1 MNRKLKRNITTSKV
15 FSFQPRDVKRY
26 NKIKLLLTRTHSLDY
41 QRSTIELHVSNHFLL
56 LDFFFIFCIVF
67 LSCHEIDHPL
77 LNCVFNISMKTTKE
91 IKDESTLLRSSHNNV
106 FCRIVF
112 WSNTITSTTCHKINP
127 LADVTF
133 RESGSLAST

>member
-56 LDFFFIFCIVF
+56 LDVFLIFGIVF
-67 LSCHEIDHPL
+67 LSCYEIDHPL
-77 LNCVFNISMKTTKE
+77 LCVFKVSMKTTKRD
-91 IKDESTLLRSSHNNV
+91 KR
-106 FCRIVF
+106 
-112 WSNTITSTTCHKINP
+112 
-127 LADVTF
+127 
-133 RESGSLAST
+133 

>member
-1 MNRKLKRNITTSKV
+1 MLRKSKRNIINSKV
-15 FSFQPRDVKRY
+15 FSSQPRDVKTFNR
-26 NKIKLLLTRTHSLDY
+26 IKLLLTRTHSLEY

-56 LDFFFIFCIVF
+56 LDFFFMFCIVF
-67 LSCHEIDHPL
+67 LSCYEIDHPL
-77 LNCVFNISMKTTKE
+77 LCVFKVSMKTTKRD
-91 IKDESTLLRSSHNNV
+91 KYESTLLRSSHNNV

-133 RESGSLAST
+133 RESSSLASS

>member
-1 MNRKLKRNITTSKV
+1 MLIKLKRNITNSKV
-15 FSFQPRDVKRY
+15 YSSQPRDVETFNR
-26 NKIKLLLTRTHSLDY
+26 IKLLLTRTHSLDY

-56 LDFFFIFCIVF
+56 LDLFFILCIVF
-67 LSCHEIDHPL
+67 LSCYEIDHPL
-77 LNCVFNISMKTTKE
+77 LCVFKVSMKPQKE
-91 IKDESTLLRSSHNNV
+91 INDESTLLRSSHNNV

-133 RESGSLAST
+133 RESGSLASS